1 MEKNGKAENE
11 KEAVEETSKTKL
23 NSPLM
28 RMIILAAFVGGIL
41 ATGAMMVFQWY
52 IIPPPNAIITVDLKQ
67 IIDHKRNSLV
77 DKYKGAYTEE
87 NAKKAD
93 EEVKVFMDKLQDR
106 FDEMGKNRLVLLK
119 DVVLGGHSV
128 DVTDKLISYAD
139 GNSESKGERTG
150 K

>member
-1 MEKNGKAENE
+1 
-11 KEAVEETSKTKL
+11 
-23 NSPLM
+23 
-28 RMIILAAFVGGIL
+28 
-41 ATGAMMVFQWY
+41 
-52 IIPPPNAIITVDLKQ
+52 LKQ

-139 GNSESKGERTG
+139 GNSESKGGRTG